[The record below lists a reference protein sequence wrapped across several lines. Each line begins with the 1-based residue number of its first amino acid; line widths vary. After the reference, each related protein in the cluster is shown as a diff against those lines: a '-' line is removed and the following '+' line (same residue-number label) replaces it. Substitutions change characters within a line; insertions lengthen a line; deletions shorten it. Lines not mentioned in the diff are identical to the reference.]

1 MRVSIAAL
9 VVGAVL
15 VTQASAAVSGRLP
28 GARSLKSCA
37 GAGAYWPTM
46 TLALDGGS
54 AWVAC
59 KEQAR
64 VIRVDTKTGRIA
76 TVVRFHAPV
85 IAVAAGYGSIW
96 ALDSG
101 ATLTRIAPATGRV
114 TRRTVI
120 PASAAFN
127 IWIGGGSVWV
137 ADDQGAQ
144 VIRLSRAGIVRRRI
158 AVGDGPSD
166 MAFAGTTAWV
176 IDHRDRKLFRLNL
189 ATNAPT
195 LVGVIPGDAPER
207 MAKLGDSLWIT
218 GRGTDLLQ
226 VDPASG
232 AVRATIEIGASGIDV
247 VAAAGALWVP
257 VRSPAVDSR
266 GFPTMQAFRRISA
279 TSRRV
284 ETVARARRRV
294 DVHGIEVQGRSVWLA
309 DNTAG
314 VLYRF
319 TG

>member
-1 MRVSIAAL
+1 MRLWIAAFVL
-9 VVGAVL
+9 GAVL
-15 VTQASAAVSGRLP
+15 VTQASAAVNGRLP
-28 GARSLKSCA
+28 GARSVKACA

-64 VIRVDTKTGRIA
+64 VIRVNTKTGRVGPA
-76 TVVRFHAPV
+76 VRLDAAV

-127 IWIGGGSVWV
+127 IGIGGGSVWV

-232 AVRATIEIGASGIDV
+232 AVRTTIELGASGIDV

-257 VRSPAVDSR
+257 VRSPAVDAT

>member
-257 VRSPAVDSR
+257 VRSPAVDAR